1 MRARDRANQWALVL
15 AGGDG
20 TRLQG
25 LTRRITGRAIPK
37 QYCRIVGEQSLLEST
52 LERVGCVVPLERTL
66 VVVNEDHLELAS
78 DHLTAVPSHNV
89 LVQPCNRDT
98 GPGLAMALLH
108 LADRDPDADVA
119 VFPSDHFIRSLPGF
133 VSSLA
138 AMRRALSVDPEK
150 VVLLGIR
157 PDRPDSGLG
166 YIVPGASPS
175 APGASALPVLGFEEK
190 PSRSRASAIIR
201 QGALWSSFI
210 MLFRVQRMLDVLR
223 TACPDEMKEI
233 EALSGSPAT
242 RRSRY
247 PSLPAWNFS
256 HEVLAR
262 RTEDLVAVAAENLG
276 WSDWGTPRA
285 VLETVRSLGLRPA
298 WLSAALAEAS
308 A

>member
-1 MRARDRANQWALVL
+1 MPVRTHENRWALVL

-25 LTRRITGRAIPK
+25 LTRRITGRPIPK
-37 QYCRIVGEQSLLEST
+37 QYCRIVGERSLLEST
-52 LERVGCVVPLERTL
+52 LERVSCVVPPRRIL
-66 VVVNEDHLELAS
+66 VVVNEDHLAIAR
-78 DHLTAVPSHNV
+78 DHLSAVPSENV

-98 GPGLAMALLH
+98 GPGLALALLH
-108 LADRDPDADVA
+108 LRERDPNADVA

-138 AMRRALSVDPEK
+138 AMRRALGADPEK
-150 VVLLGIR
+150 IVLLGIR
-157 PDRPDSGLG
+157 PDRPDPGLG
-166 YIVPGASPS
+166 YIVPGASPVPS
-175 APGASALPVLGFEEK
+175 AADAVPVLRFEEK
-190 PSRSRASAIIR
+190 PTRPRATTIIG

-210 MLFRVQRMLDVLR
+210 MLFRVERMLDVLWS
-223 TACPDEMKEI
+223 TCADEMKGMA
-233 EALSGSPAT
+233 ALVRSPET

-256 HEVLAR
+256 REVLAR

-276 WSDWGTPRA
+276 WSDWGTPHA
-285 VLETVRSLGLRPA
+285 VLETVRDLGLRPP
-298 WLSAALAEAS
+298 WLNAALAEAG